1 LVQKIIKTTYH
12 IAILLI
18 LLSIVSAQDYNPCKN
33 KRFLSLSKMDLDEMS
48 DREYNYFIKKE
59 KECSQYKLK
68 KKKKKPSKSKRNQT
82 NRKKRKKNPKKR
94 IPKEKVYLPGVY
106 FSSPVMRLQTI
117 SKYDNTN
124 ISGFKLET
132 PLSIDIGKLRPSLVF
147 EYRTYVFTYS
157 DKEKNKILG
166 EFGGNAVLGGLKF
179 PFNLFKTK
187 TGWFRPEFSIMSG
200 KFHYKK
206 GLLLGLELP
215 QNLSDDSPLKI
226 KYSIRTNIIQTDEN
240 HGTGWLDLGLF
251 IGYSISEKM
260 ITSITETIKGYF

>member
-1 LVQKIIKTTYH
+1 M
-12 IAILLI
+12 LLI
-18 LLSIVSAQDYNPCKN
+18 LFSIALGQDSNPCKN
-33 KRFLSLSKMDLDEMS
+33 KRFLSLSKMDLDDMS

-59 KECSQYKLK
+59 EECSKYKLK
-68 KKKKKPSKSKRNQT
+68 RKKKKPSKSKRNQT

-117 SKYDNTN
+117 SKFDNTN

-132 PLSIDIGKLRPSLVF
+132 PLSIDIGKLKLSLVF
-147 EYRTYVFTYS
+147 EYRTYDFS
-157 DKEKNKILG
+157 SFDKETDDYDK
-166 EFGGNAVLGGLKF
+166 FGGSAIIGGLKF

-206 GLLLGLELP
+206 GLLLCLELP
-215 QNLSDDSPLKI
+215 QKLSNKSSLKI
-226 KYSIRTNIIQTDEN
+226 KYSIRINIIQTDES
-240 HGTGWLDLGLF
+240 HGTGWLDFGFF

>member
-1 LVQKIIKTTYH
+1 M
-12 IAILLI
+12 LLI
-18 LLSIVSAQDYNPCKN
+18 LFSIALGQDYNPCKN
-33 KRFLSLSKMDLDEMS
+33 KRFLSLSKMDLDDMS

-59 KECSQYKLK
+59 EECSKYKLK
-68 KKKKKPSKSKRNQT
+68 RKKKKTSKSKSNQT
-82 NRKKRKKNPKKR
+82 NRKKSKGNPKKR
-94 IPKEKVYLPGVY
+94 SPKEKSYLPGVY
-106 FSSPVMRLQTI
+106 FSSPVIRLQMT
-117 SKYDNTN
+117 SQYDNTN

-132 PLSIDIGKLRPSLVF
+132 PLAIDIGKLKPSLVF

-215 QNLSDDSPLKI
+215 QKLSGDSPLKI

-240 HGTGWLDLGLF
+240 HGTGWLDFGLF
-251 IGYSISEKM
+251 IGYSISEKT
-260 ITSITETIKGYF
+260 ISSITDIF

>member
-1 LVQKIIKTTYH
+1 M
-12 IAILLI
+12 LLI
-18 LLSIVSAQDYNPCKN
+18 LFSIALGQDYNPCKN
-33 KRFLSLSKMDLDEMS
+33 KRFLSLSKMDLDDMS

-59 KECSQYKLK
+59 EECSQYKLK
-68 KKKKKPSKSKRNQT
+68 RKKKKPSKSKRNKP
-82 NRKKRKKNPKKR
+82 NRKKRKKNSKK
-94 IPKEKVYLPGVY
+94 IVPKEKTYLPGVY
-106 FSSPVMRLQTI
+106 FSSPVMKLKMI
-117 SKYDNTN
+117 SEYDNTN

-132 PLSIDIGKLRPSLVF
+132 PLSIGIGKLKPFFVF

-157 DKEKNKILG
+157 DKEKNKMLG

-206 GLLLGLELP
+206 GLLLCLELP
-215 QNLSDDSPLKI
+215 QKLSNESPLRI
-226 KYSIRTNIIQTDEN
+226 KYSIRTNIIQTDES
-240 HGTGWLDLGLF
+240 HGTGWLDFGLF

>member
-1 LVQKIIKTTYH
+1 LAQKIINTNYH

-18 LLSIVSAQDYNPCKN
+18 LFSIASGQDYNPCKN
-33 KRFLSLSKMDLDEMS
+33 KRFLSLSKMDLDDMS

-59 KECSQYKLK
+59 EECSQYKLK
-68 KKKKKPSKSKRNQT
+68 RKKKKPSKSKRNQT

-94 IPKEKVYLPGVY
+94 IPKEKAYLPGVY
-106 FSSPVMRLQTI
+106 FSSPVMRLQMT
-117 SKYDNTN
+117 SKYDNAN

-132 PLSIDIGKLRPSLVF
+132 PLLIPIGKLKPSLVF
-147 EYRTYVFTYS
+147 EYRTYNFSYS
-157 DKEKNKILG
+157 DKQKNTRSKKI
-166 EFGGNAVLGGLKF
+166 GGNAIIGGLKF

-206 GLLLGLELP
+206 GLLLCFDLP
-215 QNLSDDSPLKI
+215 QKLSGDSPLRI
-226 KYSIRTNIIQTDEN
+226 KYSIRTNIIQTDES
-240 HGTGWLDLGLF
+240 HGTGWLDFGLF

>member
-1 LVQKIIKTTYH
+1 M
-12 IAILLI
+12 LLI
-18 LLSIVSAQDYNPCKN
+18 LFSIALGQNSNPCKN
-33 KRFLSLSKMDLDEMS
+33 KRFLSLSKMDLDDMS

-59 KECSQYKLK
+59 EECSQYKLK
-68 KKKKKPSKSKRNQT
+68 RKKKKPSKSKRNQT

-94 IPKEKVYLPGVY
+94 VPKEKAYLPGVY
-106 FSSPVMRLQTI
+106 FSSPVMRLQMI

-132 PLSIDIGKLRPSLVF
+132 PLSIAIGKLRPTLVF
-147 EYRTYVFTYS
+147 EYRTYDFS
-157 DKEKNKILG
+157 SFDKETNDYDK
-166 EFGGNAVLGGLKF
+166 FGGNAILGGLKF

-206 GLLLGLELP
+206 GVLLGLELP
-215 QNLSDDSPLKI
+215 QKLSGDSPLKI

-240 HGTGWLDLGLF
+240 HGTGWLDFGLF

>member
-1 LVQKIIKTTYH
+1 M
-12 IAILLI
+12 LLI
-18 LLSIVSAQDYNPCKN
+18 LFSIALGQDSNPCKN
-33 KRFLSLSKMDLDEMS
+33 KRFLSLSKMDLDDMS

-59 KECSQYKLK
+59 EECSQYKLK

-132 PLSIDIGKLRPSLVF
+132 PLSIDIGKLKLSLVF
-147 EYRTYVFTYS
+147 EYRTYVFTNF
-157 DKEKNKILG
+157 DKEKNKILN
-166 EFGGNAVLGGLKF
+166 EFGGNVVLGGLKF

-187 TGWFRPEFSIMSG
+187 TGWFRPEFSILTG

-206 GLLLGLELP
+206 GALLCLDLP
-215 QNLSDDSPLKI
+215 QKLSDESPLKI
-226 KYSIRTNIIQTDEN
+226 KYSTRINIIQTDES
-240 HGTGWLDLGLF
+240 HGTGWLDFGLF

>member
-1 LVQKIIKTTYH
+1 M
-12 IAILLI
+12 LLI
-18 LLSIVSAQDYNPCKN
+18 LFSIALGQDYNPCKD
-33 KRFLSLSKMDLDEMS
+33 KRFLSLSKMDLDDMS

-59 KECSQYKLK
+59 EECSQYKLK
-68 KKKKKPSKSKRNQT
+68 KKKKKPSQSKRNQT

-94 IPKEKVYLPGVY
+94 VPKEKAYLPGVY
-106 FSSPVMRLQTI
+106 FSSPVMRLQMT

-124 ISGFKLET
+124 ISGFKLEA
-132 PLSIDIGKLRPSLVF
+132 PLSIAIGKLKPSLVF

-215 QNLSDDSPLKI
+215 QKLSGDSPLKI

-240 HGTGWLDLGLF
+240 HGTGWLDFGLF